1 MWPECITIS
10 YFVFQPQVPS
20 NSLTTTTHF
29 GCQVDGAHYTDGM
42 QIQRDEKR
50 PCELCYCIR
59 NYTVCV
65 VQVPML
71 STFVNPFVVISYT

>member
-1 MWPECITIS
+1 LT
-10 YFVFQPQVPS
+10 
-20 NSLTTTTHF
+20 TTTTHF
-29 GCQVDGAHYTDGM
+29 GCEIEGAHYTDGM

-65 VQVPML
+65 VQECNLNVEGCTPVYEE
-71 STFVNPFVVISYT
+71 SVCCPVR